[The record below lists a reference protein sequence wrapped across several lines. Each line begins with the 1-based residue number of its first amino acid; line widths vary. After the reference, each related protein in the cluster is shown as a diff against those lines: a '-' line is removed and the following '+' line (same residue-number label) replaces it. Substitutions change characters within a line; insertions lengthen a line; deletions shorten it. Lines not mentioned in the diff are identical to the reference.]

1 METQA
6 AFVRAD
12 GAVELYAVAD
22 IYVYLTI
29 VVCPRHAEGD
39 DALRLY
45 ESFDELCFLKLRMA
59 VVYVLY

>member
-45 ESFDELCFLKLRMA
+45 ESFDELCFL
-59 VVYVLY
+59 

>member
-1 METQA
+1 MESQA

-12 GAVELYAVAD
+12 GTVELYAVAY
-22 IYVYLTI
+22 IYVYFAI

-45 ESFDELCFLKLRMA
+45 ESFDELCFLKLRMT